1 MLAAGFDQFV
11 TNVIGGS
18 GFAHQVIRDL
28 FLMIPDIL
36 NIIIPLL
43 ELKNRKLPIKIHY
56 ADDPSSFKEVL
67 LLVIIV
73 ISGLI
78 IVSLL

>member
-1 MLAAGFDQFV
+1 
-11 TNVIGGS
+11 
-18 GFAHQVIRDL
+18 
-28 FLMIPDIL
+28 MIPDIL
-36 NIIIPLL
+36 NIIIPLF
-43 ELKNRKLPIKIHY
+43 ELKNRRLAIKSHY
-56 ADDPSSFKEVL
+56 ADDPSSFKEIM

>member
-1 MLAAGFDQFV
+1 MLCNFSLFDIIF
-11 TNVIGGS
+11 IILRS
-18 GFAHQVIRDL
+18 FFFQVIRDL
-28 FLMIPDIL
+28 FLMIPDVL
-36 NIIIPLL
+36 NIIIPLW
-43 ELKNRKLPIKIHY
+43 ELKNKKLSIKSRY
-56 ADDPSSFKEVL
+56 ADDPSSFKELL

>member
-1 MLAAGFDQFV
+1 
-11 TNVIGGS
+11 
-18 GFAHQVIRDL
+18 
-28 FLMIPDIL
+28 MIPDIL

-43 ELKNRKLPIKIHY
+43 EIKNRRLTTKNRY
-56 ADDPSSFKEVL
+56 TDDPSSFKEIL

>member
-1 MLAAGFDQFV
+1 
-11 TNVIGGS
+11 
-18 GFAHQVIRDL
+18 
-28 FLMIPDIL
+28 MIPDVL

-43 ELKNRKLPIKIHY
+43 EFKKTKLTIINRY
-56 ADDPSSFKEVL
+56 EDDPKSCKEIL
-67 LLVIIV
+67 LLVIVV

>member
-1 MLAAGFDQFV
+1 
-11 TNVIGGS
+11 
-18 GFAHQVIRDL
+18 VIRDL
-28 FLMIPDIL
+28 FLMIPDVL
-36 NIIIPLL
+36 NIVIPLL
-43 ELKNRKLPIKIHY
+43 ELKSRTLSIKRHY
-56 ADDPSSFKEVL
+56 AADDPSSLKEIL